1 MPSQI
6 AVIIPVYNT
15 GKKKLTKCIYSV
27 LAQTYR
33 QFILILVDDG
43 STDDSGAICESF
55 AQKDP
60 RVLAIHQTNKGC
72 VEARKTGIFSDA
84 AQTAKYIAFC
94 NSDDTLPRDALEK
107 LVTAAEKEQA
117 DCVCG
122 NMRRVYRKITIPSR
136 FQSPCLS
143 VDGPRVYPNAEILS
157 EVYVSCFGVSDY
169 PVSLWGKLY
178 RTKLVTQASDHP
190 PVVRFMGDDLSVTL
204 RMLPETQKLVII
216 PDGHIQLPNRRRYIE
231 VHALYAGRL
240 SAIIPLQESDGSPLS
255 NAAECGVSDG
265 GGDEKHCAFMA

>member
-60 RVLAIHQTNKGC
+60 RVLTIHQTNKGC

-94 NSDDTLPRDALEK
+94 DSDDTLPRDALEK

-157 EVYVSCFGVSDY
+157 EVYVL
-169 PVSLWGKLY
+169 SL
-178 RTKLVTQASDHP
+178 
-190 PVVRFMGDDLSVTL
+190 
-204 RMLPETQKLVII
+204 I
-216 PDGHIQLPNRRRYIE
+216 HI
-231 VHALYAGRL
+231 
-240 SAIIPLQESDGSPLS
+240 
-255 NAAECGVSDG
+255 
-265 GGDEKHCAFMA
+265 

>member
-1 MPSQI
+1 MPSKI

-60 RVLAIHQTNKGC
+60 RVLAIHQINKGC

-94 NSDDTLPRDALEK
+94 DSDDTLPRDALEK

-169 PVSLWGKLY
+169 PVNLWGKLY
-178 RTKLVTQASDHP
+178 QTELITRASDFP
-190 PVVRFMGDDLSVTL
+190 PIVEFMGEDLSVTL
-204 RMLPETQKLVII
+204 RVLPETRRLVII
-216 PDGHIQLPNRRRYIE
+216 PDVVYNYRI
-231 VHALYAGRL
+231 
-240 SAIIPLQESDGSPLS
+240 
-255 NAAECGVSDG
+255 G
-265 GGDEKHCAFMA
+265 GGTSKFMPHMLDDFLSLYRLKKNWRNAIRCRRMWSI

>member
-60 RVLAIHQTNKGC
+60 RVLAIHKTNKGC
-72 VEARKTGIFSDA
+72 VEARKTGLFSDA

-94 NSDDTLPRDALEK
+94 DSDDTLPRDALEK

-117 DCVCG
+117 DCVCS

-169 PVSLWGKLY
+169 PVNLWGKLSTNC
-178 RTKLVTQASDHP
+178 R
-190 PVVRFMGDDLSVTL
+190 
-204 RMLPETQKLVII
+204 
-216 PDGHIQLPNRRRYIE
+216 
-231 VHALYAGRL
+231 VHG
-240 SAIIPLQESDGSPLS
+240 
-255 NAAECGVSDG
+255 
-265 GGDEKHCAFMA
+265 